1 MKINE
6 RILNKKD
13 IDDEVIKVNKNKVN
27 YIYTANNMISDN
39 ICQEIIKYIEEFK
52 SNKFGKE
59 GTTLGKNLN
68 KDMKNSYD
76 IYMDSG
82 FVESQDKNFRRI
94 FTGLYHAIFS
104 YTHYYLCHT
113 GNYGTK
119 NIGLSYDNWKNS
131 RPIYY
136 SKSIVWEDLCF
147 RKYNANEG
155 AYFKPH
161 FDKPIGNNRILAG
174 IIYLNKLNKGG
185 SIVFPQYNKKIKPDA
200 GKLVMFPSNFTHL
213 HYTEPSDTDRY
224 CVVIHVRELRNEME
238 PNAPV
243 LTIKE

>member
-52 SNKFGKE
+52 SNKFGRE

-76 IYMDSG
+76 IYMDPA
-82 FVESQDKNFRRI
+82 FVKSQDKNFNRI
-94 FTGLYHAIFS
+94 FTGLYHAVFS

-113 GNYGTK
+113 GNYSIK
-119 NIGLSYDNWKNS
+119 NI
-131 RPIYY
+131 
-136 SKSIVWEDLCF
+136 
-147 RKYNANEG
+147 
-155 AYFKPH
+155 
-161 FDKPIGNNRILAG
+161 
-174 IIYLNKLNKGG
+174 
-185 SIVFPQYNKKIKPDA
+185 
-200 GKLVMFPSNFTHL
+200 
-213 HYTEPSDTDRY
+213 
-224 CVVIHVRELRNEME
+224 
-238 PNAPV
+238 
-243 LTIKE
+243 